1 MRLLKKIKKI
11 LGGLEEVK
19 ILDTS
24 KIITK
29 KTTITIS
36 KGVISHSHLLTP
48 LSTTMI
54 LYILLT
60 HCLTPTLT

>member
-48 LSTTMI
+48 LSMTMI
-54 LYILLT
+54 QYILLT
-60 HCLTPTLT
+60 HCHTPTLT